1 MAQSPST
8 VPELLE
14 RNRTWRAGHDAVV
27 TRHDRLT
34 HDELEASSR
43 VVAARLGADGVA
55 RGSRVGLLAE
65 NGIDWV
71 VAAVAVM
78 RLGGVLVPLSTLL
91 SVGEL
96 RAQLAVAE
104 VGLVL
109 ATGAFK
115 GRDLHAVATEAAS
128 GLDPAPR
135 VRPLHT
141 VVAPAP
147 PADADRPEP
156 VAAPPPVRP
165 DDDLVVLFT
174 SGSRGT
180 PKGTLHTHR
189 SATLAISAGLT
200 ARCVGPDDRVYLPMP
215 LFWTGGFSSGLFTM
229 LVAGSTLLTEAEPDP
244 PGTLALLEAERA
256 TLFRGWPDQAARLA
270 EHPAR
275 AQVDLSSLRDASLPA
290 MLPEAR
296 RPAPG
301 ARPNLL
307 GMTESFGPYCAERL
321 DRDLPPELHGCC
333 GRPFPG
339 IEVQVV
345 DPASGEV
352 VPSPVHGELWLRGPS
367 LLRGICGRSP
377 SEVFTPEGWYR
388 TGDLGRI
395 DQGGHVWFEG
405 RLDDM
410 FKVSGASV
418 YPSEVETALRA
429 LDGVREAHVVAV
441 PGEQGPR
448 VGALVVGDRAATELR
463 ALAREQ
469 LSPFKVPTCWFVTTD
484 AAVVPR
490 GGTGKVELEGV
501 RALLVSRGERASGT

>member
-1 MAQSPST
+1 M
-8 VPELLE
+8 PELLE
-14 RNRTWRAGHDAVV
+14 RNRAWRAGHDAVV
-27 TRHDRLT
+27 TPHDRLT
-34 HDELEASSR
+34 HDELEARSR
-43 VVAARLGADGVA
+43 VAAARLVADGVV
-55 RGSRVGLLAE
+55 RGRRVGLLAE

-71 VAAVAVM
+71 IAAVAVM

-91 SVGEL
+91 SVTEL
-96 RAQLAVAE
+96 RAQLEVAE
-104 VGLVL
+104 VDLII

-115 GRDLHAVATEAAS
+115 GRDLNTVAAEAAN
-128 GLDPAPR
+128 GVDPAAR
-135 VRPLHT
+135 VQPLRA
-141 VVAPAP
+141 VVAPADT
-147 PADADRPEP
+147 AEP
-156 VAAPPPVRP
+156 VGADLAAPRSPAVQP

-189 SATLAISAGLT
+189 SATLAIAVGLS
-200 ARCVGPDDRVYLPMP
+200 ARCVAADDRVYLPMP

-229 LVAGSTLLTEAEPDP
+229 LVAGSTLLTEPEPDP

-275 AQVDLSSLRDASLPA
+275 ARANLSSLRDASLPA
-290 MLPEAR
+290 LLPEER

-339 IEVQVV
+339 VEVRVV
-345 DPASGEV
+345 DPATGELA
-352 VPSPVHGELWLRGPS
+352 PTDGRGELWLRGPT
-367 LLRGICGRSP
+367 LLRGICGRVA

-388 TGDLGRI
+388 TGDLGRV
-395 DQGGHVWFEG
+395 DGGGHVWFEG

-441 PGEQGPR
+441 PGDQGPR
-448 VGALVVGDRAATELR
+448 VGALVVGDRSAAELR

-469 LSPFKVPTCWFVTTD
+469 LSPFKVPTCWVVTAD
-484 AAVVPR
+484 ADAVPR
-490 GGTGKVELEGV
+490 GGTGKVEVERV
-501 RALLVSRGERASGT
+501 RALLESRGERASGT